1 MDDTVAAEQD
11 DDEDDDDDD
20 DEQLEVE
27 ETGDSSAP
35 VTLAV
40 ATAAVGL
47 TASTT
52 TGFW

>member
-11 DDEDDDDDD
+11 DDEDDDDD

>member
-20 DEQLEVE
+20 EQLEVD